1 MLSPALFSIS
11 KQKKIAQTHARNYSG
26 MKWMICSL
34 EVLKTSFSCAGLLV
48 VNSRYSRVC
57 NNWSWLTAR
66 KLLCKMC
73 VHGSFKSFALLL
85 TTTLL
90 YENRFVVQNFAL
102 LQQQFE
108 PQSTKSSPFF
118 LLRNCNTHNHKIQ
131 LNLAWAHFLI
141 YILLSFLC
149 ENMSLFSCLVFEH
162 SLKIEL

>member
-1 MLSPALFSIS
+1 MDDLFSRSVENI
-11 KQKKIAQTHARNYSG
+11 IL
-26 MKWMICSL
+26 MCW
-34 EVLKTSFSCAGLLV
+34 LV

-102 LQQQFE
+102 LQQFE

-162 SLKIEL
+162 SLKKLSCNSKDCLHWNLASKVAAELRVIW

>member
-1 MLSPALFSIS
+1 MFSNFQAQEGRKSRKLTRELFRYEMDDLFSRRRSVENI
-11 KQKKIAQTHARNYSG
+11 IL
-26 MKWMICSL
+26 M
-34 EVLKTSFSCAGLLV
+34 FLLV
-48 VNSRYSRVC
+48 VNSRYSSVC

-102 LQQQFE
+102 LQQFE

-131 LNLAWAHFLI
+131 LNLAWLIFLSTSSCHFSVKICL
-141 YILLSFLC
+141 YFHV
-149 ENMSLFSCLVFEH
+149 SCF
-162 SLKIEL
+162 

>member
-1 MLSPALFSIS
+1 MDDLFSRSVENI
-11 KQKKIAQTHARNYSG
+11 IL
-26 MKWMICSL
+26 MCW
-34 EVLKTSFSCAGLLV
+34 LV

-102 LQQQFE
+102 LQQFE

-149 ENMSLFSCLVFEH
+149 ENMSLFSCLVFWALSKKLSCNSKDCLH
-162 SLKIEL
+162 WNLASKIAAELRVIW